1 MDGHDTRS
9 PSAFGGTARTPALR
23 VIDRSVLAEIM
34 DSASAMLCLQ
44 RVHGRSVST
53 MNSELPVAALAPGAR
68 CRPRVIV
75 IGAGFGGL
83 AAARELSKDGLA
95 DVTVLEKAD
104 DLGGVWRDNTY
115 PGAACDVPSHL
126 YSYSFARKTDWGRRY
141 AAQPDILGYIH
152 DTADRFG
159 LRDLVRT
166 GVEVTSATYD
176 DGSASWRVATSSGE
190 IFEADVLVPAVGQ
203 LSRPAVPPIPGIDT
217 FAGPSFHS
225 AGWRHDVDLTGKRVA
240 VLGTGASAIQFVPR
254 IRRKAAHVTVFQRS
268 APYVLPKPDRGYT
281 GVHHAAFVKV
291 PGFAAAMRTAVWQ
304 LTEFLG
310 LALTRVPLLA
320 RPIRTVATFNLTRR
334 IKDPELRAKLTPD
347 YPIGCKRVLF
357 SSEWYPALAKDD
369 VDVETDAITEVTP
382 TGVRTADGRLHE
394 VDVIIYGTGFKATE
408 FLAPIKVSG
417 RHGRDLHTQWSEGA
431 RAHLGM
437 AVPGFPNM
445 FLIYGPNTNLGSS
458 STILMMEQQAGYIRQ
473 VVEELARRGE
483 NRAFEIRHAV
493 EEAYDTEVQG
503 RLDDG
508 VWTSCQSWYRADSGR
523 VTTNWPGLVREY
535 QRRTQHAVLANY
547 QEVLPEA
554 TAMEVNA

>member
-1 MDGHDTRS
+1 MTS
-9 PSAFGGTARTPALR
+9 EFA
-23 VIDRSVLAEIM
+23 V
-34 DSASAMLCLQ
+34 AS
-44 RVHGRSVST
+44 
-53 MNSELPVAALAPGAR
+53 LAPRAR
-68 CRPRVIV
+68 RRPRVIV

-83 AAARELSKDGLA
+83 GAAHELSKDGLA
-95 DVTVLEKAD
+95 DVTVLEKAGD
-104 DLGGVWRDNTY
+104 IGGVWRDNTY

-126 YSYSFARKTDWGRRY
+126 YSYSFARKTDWRRRY
-141 AAQPDILGYIH
+141 AEQSDILGYIH

-176 DGSASWRVATSSGE
+176 DASASWKVATSGGE
-190 IFEADVLVPAVGQ
+190 VLEADVLVPAVGQ
-203 LSRPAVPPIPGIDT
+203 LSRPAVPPIPGLDT
-217 FAGPSFHS
+217 FSGPSFHS
-225 AGWRHDVDLTGKRVA
+225 ADWRHDVDLTGKRIA

-254 IRRKAAHVTVFQRS
+254 VRRNAGHVTVFQRS

-281 GVHHAAFVKV
+281 GAHHAAFATV
-291 PGFAAAMRTAVWQ
+291 PWFAAAMREAVWQ

-320 RPIRTVATFNLTRR
+320 RPIQAVATLNLKRR
-334 IKDPELRAKLTPD
+334 IKDPALRRKLTPD

-357 SSEWYPALAKDD
+357 SSDWYPSLAMDD
-369 VDVETDAITEVTP
+369 VDVETDAVTEVTP

-408 FLAPIKVSG
+408 FLAPMTISG
-417 RHGRDLHTQWSEGA
+417 RNGRDLHAQWSEGA

-458 STILMMEQQAGYIRQ
+458 STILMMEQQACYIRQ
-473 VVEELARRGE
+473 VVEELARGDA
-483 NRAFEIRHAV
+483 NRALEIRPAV
-493 EEAYDTEVQG
+493 EEAYDAEVQA
-503 RLDDG
+503 RLEDG
-508 VWTSCQSWYRADSGR
+508 VWTSCNSWYRADSGR

-535 QRRTQHAVLANY
+535 QRRTQSAVLTNY
-547 QEVLPEA
+547 QVVLPEQA
-554 TAMEVNA
+554 AKEVDA